1 MKKIFYMTCL
11 AVVVLFSSC
20 NDTMDDKS
28 SVDGGNRVDVGDITF
43 AITSAVATSYNAA
56 SVTFSVDEADVKNVF
71 EIGVEVDTDPAFPN
85 PSMLSTTEFEAENEY
100 AITDLEAETTYYV
113 RPFVMDVNQE
123 VHYGAATSFT
133 TEEAPEVIEETWTPQ
148 FIGTYTYSVMWDV
161 DDEGLVLNVSDL
173 NGDRYKIEH
182 WGYDVDFIFEF
193 NEDGTISVP
202 EQDTGSTYGDY
213 GSVYV
218 ASLDQYFSDYDPE
231 TDASYYSGGKFY
243 FNVVYYVQAGYIDYG
258 EETFTLTANYSADVK
273 KNILRPFTKPVFKSG
288 LTLKRAN
295 KR

>member
-11 AVVVLFSSC
+11 AVVALFSSC

-43 AITSAVATSYNAA
+43 AITSAVATSHNAA

-85 PSMLSTTEFEAENEY
+85 PSVLSTTEFETENEY
-100 AITDLEAETTYYV
+100 EITDLEAETTYYV

-123 VHYGAATSFT
+123 VHYGTATSFT

-148 FIGTYTYSVMWDV
+148 FLGTYTYTQFWEG
-161 DDEGLVLNVSDL
+161 DDTDLVLYVSDL
-173 NGDRYKIEH
+173 NEDRYKIEH

-193 NEDGTISVP
+193 NEDGSITVAP
-202 EQDTGSTYGDY
+202 QETGYVHSDY
-213 GSVYV
+213 GTLYV
-218 ASLDQYFSDYDPE
+218 TTLDLYNGEDYDPE
-231 TDASYYSGGKFY
+231 TEVSYYSGGAFHFNLAY
-243 FNVVYYVQAGYIDYG
+243 FVEAGYFGKG
-258 EETFTLTANYSADVK
+258 EETFVLTANYEAKAK
-273 KNILRPFTKPVFKSG
+273 KDILRPFTTPVAKQGLQLKS
-288 LTLKRAN
+288 LK
-295 KR
+295 K